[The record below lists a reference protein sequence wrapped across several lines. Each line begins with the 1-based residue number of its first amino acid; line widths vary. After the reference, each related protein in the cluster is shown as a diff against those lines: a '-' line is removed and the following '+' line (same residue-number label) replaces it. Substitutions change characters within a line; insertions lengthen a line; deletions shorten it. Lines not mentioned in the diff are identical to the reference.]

1 MARIARR
8 DAHLGACRRYMH
20 THTHAHTHTHTIDS
34 RLRVNPAESPLDPSR
49 LSELPI
55 RVVDLSRSHSC
66 ELGWVARMSVCP
78 LARAPVSLP
87 ATADYLL
94 LLLLLL
100 ILLLLLLRWPACLR
114 ARLLSARSRPRMCV
128 RGRGRIRLSAPKR
141 ARVRAVPSG
150 GAALVSVFKWLC
162 HIYMYCLRR

>member
-141 ARVRAVPSG
+141 ARPCCAERRSG
-150 GAALVSVFKWLC
+150 IGIGIQMFLC
-162 HIYMYCLRR
+162 NIYMYCLRR